1 MITQLK
7 GQLIE
12 KYPTYLVIDCQGV
25 GYEVNIS
32 LHTFGQLKNQDNIKI
47 YTHLQIREDAHLLY
61 GFITEIERAVFRL
74 LISVSGIGTS
84 IARTMLSSLTPEEVQ
99 NAILSE
105 DLNKIKSVKGIG
117 LKTAQRLIIEL
128 KDKVKN
134 LYGIDQIQTKS
145 NNTTKE
151 ETLSALEVL
160 GYNRRTSEKV
170 VDNLIQSDPERSL
183 ETLIKLALNKL

>member
-7 GQLIE
+7 GLLIE
-12 KYPTYLVIDCQGV
+12 KYPTHLVIDCNGV

-32 LHTFGQLKNQDNIKI
+32 LHTFGQLKKQDNIKI
-47 YTHLQIREDAHLLY
+47 YTHLQIKEDAHILY
-61 GFITEIERAVFRL
+61 GFITELERAVFRL

-99 NAILSE
+99 NAIVSE
-105 DLNKIKSVKGIG
+105 DLNRIKSVKGIG

-134 LYGIDQIQTKS
+134 LYGIEQIHTKS

-160 GYNRRTSEKV
+160 GYNRRNSEKV
-170 VDNLIQSDPERSL
+170 IDNLIQSDPESSV